1 MGFPIHPLLYIF
13 FSAANG
19 IQAALLAR
27 ERRRRRGTGTG
38 SGEGSDGV
46 GAGGSYV
53 DIAMLDCSIAASMIP
68 LGQWH
73 ATGKDPLPI
82 GKYTSSSFLF
92 TSSSFSFL
100 LLFAY

>member
-1 MGFPIHPLLYIF
+1 MGFPIHLLLYIF

-38 SGEGSDGV
+38 SDGVGSDGV

-73 ATGKDPLPI
+73 ATGIDPLPI
-82 GKYTSSSFLF
+82 GKIYII
-92 TSSSFSFL
+92 
-100 LLFAY
+100 